1 MDGTQFATCARMR
14 LSLRLL
20 LGLSLVASA
29 TLGCATP
36 APLVRLTPKT
46 ADVIWV
52 GGRASVQATNNNIR
66 VGTAFE
72 YQDGPMLAMRVEIE
86 NDTTARMEVGPE
98 DFTFTDCLGEA
109 IASCMPTLAAVDPE
123 KVLASLDVAQSQE
136 VAQSA
141 NDQALLGTLVILSAV
156 GGHHHGAGVRTAV
169 ALDAMQ
175 SDAATHDSA
184 QASFGM
190 RRQIWSN
197 QALRR
202 NTLDPGQGTSGLVF
216 LPIDLRAGYVWFNI
230 RLPGTVFQF
239 PFRQTVT
246 QVHLQTTVNP
256 PEHPY

>member
-1 MDGTQFATCARMR
+1 MR
-14 LSLRLL
+14 SSPLTLGCLSLL
-20 LGLSLVASA
+20 ASA

-36 APLVRLTPKT
+36 APLVRLNPKAT
-46 ADVIWV
+46 DITWV
-52 GGRASVQATNNNIR
+52 GGRATVQATNNNIR

-86 NDTTARMEVGPE
+86 NDTTARIEVAPA

-123 KVLASLDVAQSQE
+123 KVLASLDVAQSRE
-136 VAQSA
+136 VAESA

-156 GGHHHGAGVRTAV
+156 GDVGAHHHGSGLRTAV

-175 SDAATHDSA
+175 SDASTHDSA
-184 QASFGM
+184 QASFGV

-216 LPIDLRAGYVWFNI
+216 LPIDLRAGYVWFNV
-230 RLPGTVFQF
+230 RLAGAVFQF
-239 PFRQTVT
+239 PFQQVVT
-246 QVHLQTTVNP
+246 QIQP
-256 PEHPY
+256 PAPTPVRPY

>member
-1 MDGTQFATCARMR
+1 MR

-20 LGLSLVASA
+20 IGPSLVASA

-46 ADVIWV
+46 NDVIWV
-52 GGRASVQATNNNIR
+52 GGRASVQATTNNIR

-123 KVLASLDVAQSQE
+123 KVLASLDVAQSRE
-136 VAQSA
+136 VAQAA
-141 NDQALLGTLVILSAV
+141 NDQALLGTMVILSAV
-156 GGHHHGAGVRTAV
+156 GEVGGHRHGSGVRTAV

-184 QASFGM
+184 QASYGV

-216 LPIDLRAGYVWFNI
+216 LPIDLRAGFVWFNV
-230 RLPGTVFQF
+230 RLTGAVFQF
-239 PFRQTVT
+239 PFRQMVT
-246 QVHLQTTVNP
+246 QVRLQTPVNP
-256 PEHPY
+256 PERPY

>member
-1 MDGTQFATCARMR
+1 MR
-14 LSLRLL
+14 SSLRIL

-36 APLVRLTPKT
+36 APLVRLTPKAT
-46 ADVIWV
+46 DVIWV

-66 VGTAFE
+66 AGTAFE

-98 DFTFTDCLGEA
+98 DFTFTDCLGAA
-109 IASCMPTLAAVDPE
+109 IASCVPTLAAIDPE
-123 KVLASLDVAQSQE
+123 KVLASLDVAQSRE

-156 GGHHHGAGVRTAV
+156 GAVGGHHHDAGLRTAV
-169 ALDAMQ
+169 ALDTMQ
-175 SDAATHDSA
+175 GDAAAHDSA
-184 QASFGM
+184 QASFGVQ
-190 RRQIWSN
+190 RQIWSN

-216 LPIDLRAGYVWFNI
+216 LPINLQAGYVWFNV
-230 RLPGTVFQF
+230 RLAGAVFQF

-246 QVHLQTTVNP
+246 QVQMPTAAGTQVNQ
-256 PEHPY
+256 